1 MRRPPPGSWD
11 NHRKFCLGVFGASGT
26 GKTTYLTRFLEAVK
40 GTTCRFIFDADGEF
54 SRKFNRPGVRR
65 QEDIPAAIADGWVIY
80 DPTEHPGSVE
90 EAFAFFA
97 ALAYRVSP
105 LLPGRKFFVV
115 DELQDHTDGNKIPP
129 VLKDIVQKGRRR
141 GLDSAFISQAPN
153 LLHNAVRGQLS
164 EVTCFQ
170 MVDDR
175 ALEYPVNFG
184 FREQEIRTLPQF
196 HWVCRNKFGG
206 EDRGR

>member
-1 MRRPPPGSWD
+1 MRKPAAGSWD
-11 NHRKFCLGVFGASGT
+11 NHPKFVLGVFGSSGT
-26 GKTTYLTRFLEAVK
+26 GKTTYATRFLERIK
-40 GTTCRFIFDADGEF
+40 TTCRFIFDADGEF
-54 SRKFNRPGVRR
+54 SRKFDRPSVR
-65 QEDIPAAIADGWVIY
+65 QPEEMADAVASGWVIY
-80 DPTEHPGSVE
+80 DPTDHAGSVE

-97 ALAYRVSP
+97 SMAYRLAP

-141 GLDSAFISQAPN
+141 GLDSVFISQAPN

-170 MVDDR
+170 MVEDR
-175 ALEYPVNFG
+175 ALEYPTAFG
-184 FREQEIRTLPQF
+184 FRPEEIRTLPQY
-196 HWVCRNKFGG
+196 HWICRTKFGG
-206 EDRGR
+206 EARGK